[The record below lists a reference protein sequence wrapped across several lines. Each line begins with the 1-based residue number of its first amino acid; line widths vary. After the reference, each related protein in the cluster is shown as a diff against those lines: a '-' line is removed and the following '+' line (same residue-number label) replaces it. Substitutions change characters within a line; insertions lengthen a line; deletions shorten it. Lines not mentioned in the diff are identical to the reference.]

1 MVAKYLTQKNYH
13 KIRLNRKSRNSVIR
27 RYHKESENTQTT
39 IWKKIIIYRTK
50 KSLISK
56 RYKEFI
62 WISQKKTWPSMHCA
76 QKEIR
81 DKHKC
86 MKNLN
91 KILVRFHTIPSK
103 LAKIKYHVIA
113 TMWKY
118 GSFPGL
124 LMVVKIG
131 NKTLEIIRHYRKVEY
146 GNILRPSTTTP
157 RNRDIFCIRNCIW

>member
-1 MVAKYLTQKNYH
+1 M
-13 KIRLNRKSRNSVIR
+13 NRKSRKSLFR

-56 RYKEFI
+56 RYKEFV

-103 LAKIKYHVIA
+103 LAEIKHHVIA
-113 TMWKY
+113 TMWRN
-118 GSFPGL
+118 GSAPGL
-124 LMVVKIG
+124 LMVVKTGI
-131 NKTLEIIRHYRKVEY
+131 KTSEIIQRYRKVEY
-146 GNILRPSTTTP
+146 GHILRPSTTTP
-157 RNRDIFCIRNCIW
+157 RYSETSFASGIVYDNIQGPLLVITEN